1 MAERLTIDKAIA
13 HAREVARENKYR
25 AEHKSFHRNDKD
37 EISACLQCAEEHE
50 QLAEWLKDLQH
61 YKDLEEQ
68 GRLIT
73 LPCKIGDT
81 VYSFSFNIVYPFT
94 VNGFEI
100 NKDGV
105 EFKGSYCGE
114 EKSLEYWSIHFP
126 VSKIGKAVFLT
137 REEAEAAL
145 KGVEE

>member
-1 MAERLTIDKAIA
+1 MSERLTIRDENGEAYVPLENHKPPYPLVTDDAVEKL
-13 HAREVARENKYR
+13 ARYE
-25 AEHKSFHRNDKD
+25 
-37 EISACLQCAEEHE
+37 
-50 QLAEWLKDLQH
+50 
-61 YKDLEEQ
+61 DLEEA
-68 GRLIT
+68 GRLEE

-105 EFKGSYCGE
+105 ELKGSYCGE
-114 EKSLEYWSIHFP
+114 EKSLEYWSIRFP

-137 REEAEAAL
+137 KEEAEATL
-145 KGVEE
+145 KGAENDTGTND